1 MGDFIYHQSDPGV
14 FTMCPFK
21 EFVTLKDVQ
30 IAELD
35 PN

>member
-1 MGDFIYHQSDPGV
+1 MGDLVHHQSDSGV
-14 FTMCPFK
+14 FAMCLFI